1 MKMKKIAYLFSIAAF
16 AFTLGACTDDEPEY
30 TPAPAVAQL
39 PVFFSLEN
47 PTEFEVFETTKAIEV
62 PVYRKSAE
70 GELTIP
76 VTVEITPD
84 ADGFTSP
91 ASLTFADGEKETT
104 YVIGLNT
111 DYIQGRTDYKVT
123 VSIADGV
130 ETPYYTDKITYTL
143 NYSPWNIVTGENGET
158 MALFRDDIIAP
169 LYGLD
174 IPEYEVQMQ
183 CNPDDPNI
191 VRLVDPYAEWPYAGE
206 GNYDDSEHHYMY
218 FNITDPKCVFMCDKD
233 GVALGTD
240 KSDMFFH
247 TGLTLDEDGEILIT
261 SYYNYYTYNGSTP
274 TSAMYGLLDK
284 GNLTYDTDRI
294 LVAFTNYDPYEN
306 LYYGNRSAQF
316 RVIWPGAEPYVD
328 PSMVWNSL
336 GQGQFTDGILYPLAI
351 MEDENEPLPTY
362 NVEVMQ
368 YAGDPNMYR
377 IMNPWKA
384 GICPYGITYNGDKY
398 IELDATNPNIVM
410 MALQSTG
417 LSFTGAGTLY
427 IMNFGYYL
435 AQNGMNAMQI
445 IGQGANDTLKN
456 GVFYSNAGNLL
467 FGFPGDDGKISLSQG
482 DFPWQLV
489 LPGAPQTAPAKSAG
503 LHNGLNGNGPL
514 TFKGGNHKAVATW
527 SGIVPSFSY
536 ETKTLK

>member
-1 MKMKKIAYLFSIAAF
+1 MKKIAYLFSIAAF

-30 TPAPAVAQL
+30 TPAPAVEQL

-84 ADGFTSP
+84 AEGFTYP
-91 ASLTFADGEKETT
+91 ESLTFADGEKETT
-104 YVIGLNT
+104 YFIDLNT

-130 ETPYYTDKITYTL
+130 ETPYYTDKITYTI
-143 NYSPWNIVTGENGET
+143 NYSPWDIVTGENGET

-206 GNYDDSEHHYMY
+206 GAYDNSEHHYMY
-218 FNITDPKCVFMCDKD
+218 FNITNPKCVFMCDKD
-233 GVALGTD
+233 GVALGTNG
-240 KSDMFFH
+240 SDMFFH
-247 TGLTLDEDGEILIT
+247 TGLALDEDGEILIT
-261 SYYNYYTYNGSTP
+261 SYYNYYVYNGSTP
-274 TSAMYGLLDK
+274 SEAMYGLLDK
-284 GNLTYDTDRI
+284 GNLTYNTDRI
-294 LVAFTNYDPYEN
+294 LVAFTNDDPYEN

-316 RVIWPGAEPYVD
+316 RVIWPGFEPYID

-336 GQGQFTDGILYPLAI
+336 GQGQFTDGILYPLAV
-351 MEDENEPLPTY
+351 MEDENEELPTY
-362 NVEVMQ
+362 DVEVMQ

-384 GICPYGITYNGDKY
+384 GICPYGVAYTGDKY

-410 MALQSTG
+410 MSLQSTG
-417 LSFTGAGTLY
+417 LSFPGAGTLY
-427 IMNFGYYL
+427 IMNYGYYL
-435 AQNGMNAMQI
+435 AENGKNAMQI
-445 IGQGANDTLKN
+445 IAQGANDTLKN
-456 GVFYSNAGNLL
+456 GVFSSKAGNLL

-482 DFPWQLV
+482 EFPWQLV

-503 LHNGLNGNGPL
+503 LHNGFNGNGPL
-514 TFKGGNHKAVATW
+514 TFKGGNHKAVGTW
-527 SGIVPSFSY
+527 AGIVPSFSY